1 MLLPHTKIINFYG
14 PTEATIG
21 VSHWLAN
28 EGNYEGVSSLPIG
41 GPMANT
47 HFYILDANHKQV
59 PVGKT
64 GELYISGIMLARGYK
79 GQPGMTAERFVLNP
93 FSQGEKQ
100 HARMYKT
107 GDEAFWRSD
116 GVVVFQG
123 RVQKDQQVK
132 LRGVRIELTEVG
144 HHLSSFPGV
153 KQALAVVHADSIQQQ
168 HLVGYLSPGNI
179 NIEQLR
185 QHVGKFLPKQMVP
198 DSFVLL
204 DQFPMMPNGK
214 ADRASLPEPKYVEAA
229 KADYI
234 APVDRLQEAV
244 KVQEMRCVGKQHL
257 ADMLKEAASRP
268 FDLARGPMIHVTLIS
283 MSQQGN
289 ETTASE
295 HTLVISTHYSV
306 TDGWSMG
313 VLFRDL
319 SRAYNMLKL
328 GQEPV
333 MPELCGIHGACTKAA
348 LTHPL
353 LATDYARSG
362 RANVGQNPGD
372 VIAVKLSVDLVCSLR
387 FLAQHSG
394 SSLFVTVLAAFK
406 VLLAKYSSRDD
417 LVVGTPSSGRDRPE
431 LQGNTVGCFVNL
443 TALRTSLAGQLTFSE
458 VIQRVHNTVAEG
470 LAHANVPQMQIIA
483 ELARKQ
489 KLMPFDAVPYQ
500 VLFALHD
507 ATLLSGMQLAGVTTK
522 AIQPVHTGSSRVD
535 IFLELFEAPDG
546 SIVGHLEYDSS
557 LWIRSTINAMAA
569 NLLATL
575 KELVRSPKSNIH
587 FSPLP

>member
-1 MLLPHTKIINFYG
+1 MMGVLKAGGAIVPMDPNNPEQRLAYMAKDAAAPILLTHHDLWHRLPHRDLFTEVVDIDEYQQVLREHAVTNLELPCSSSDMMYIIYTSGSTGNPKGVMEDHVSLVELIDWSIDNWELSTQSSVLLKTAVSFDPSVFEVFAPLALGGRLVIAKPGGHADYDYMRDLITKERVTWVILVPTVLPFFLDACEADSSACKLSHTSAAVGKRTQREDQLCQKRQPDTNKHRSLGKRACMLLPHTKIINFYG

-132 LRGVRIELTEVG
+132 LRGVRVELTEVG

-234 APVDRLQEAV
+234 APVDRLQEAIQQIWLEV
-244 KVQEMRCVGKQHL
+244 LHHDQISVVADFFQVGGTSLL
-257 ADMLKEAASRP
+257 AVLVASKLQRTLGVEVP
-268 FDLARGPMIHVTLIS
+268 ASQLFIDKTIADLAHTIS
-283 MSQQGN
+283 HLQTSP
-289 ETTASE
+289 
-295 HTLVISTHYSV
+295 ISTLLWR
-306 TDGWSMG
+306 GK
-313 VLFRDL
+313 
-319 SRAYNMLKL
+319 RA
-328 GQEPV
+328 
-333 MPELCGIHGACTKAA
+333 CC
-348 LTHPL
+348 
-353 LATDYARSG
+353 
-362 RANVGQNPGD
+362 
-372 VIAVKLSVDLVCSLR
+372 VI
-387 FLAQHSG
+387 
-394 SSLFVTVLAAFK
+394 
-406 VLLAKYSSRDD
+406 YW
-417 LVVGTPSSGRDRPE
+417 VVG
-431 LQGNTVGCFVNL
+431 
-443 TALRTSLAGQLTFSE
+443 
-458 VIQRVHNTVAEG
+458 
-470 LAHANVPQMQIIA
+470 
-483 ELARKQ
+483 
-489 KLMPFDAVPYQ
+489 
-500 VLFALHD
+500 
-507 ATLLSGMQLAGVTTK
+507 
-522 AIQPVHTGSSRVD
+522 
-535 IFLELFEAPDG
+535 
-546 SIVGHLEYDSS
+546 
-557 LWIRSTINAMAA
+557 
-569 NLLATL
+569 
-575 KELVRSPKSNIH
+575 
-587 FSPLP
+587 